1 MLLRPTQLFLTPE
14 TRSVEA
20 GVEEVFE
27 QVSSLPA
34 QTQGFGPDRPGRKI
48 VENHENVEKSPKNRS
63 DTNCAPNG
71 FLDVF
76 CHILICLSY

>member
-27 QVSSLPA
+27 QVSSLQT

-48 VENHENVEKSPKNRS
+48 VENHENEEEIIKHQDFHVNLCSP
-63 DTNCAPNG
+63 T
-71 FLDVF
+71 FQM
-76 CHILICLSY
+76 